1 MSAKIIDGKAV
12 AKEIRSEI
20 SERVAELKKKG
31 VTPGLAVILV
41 GENPASQ
48 LYVSFKEKACI
59 ELGMYSR
66 KINLLATLTQE
77 ELLNIIHE
85 LNEDNQIH
93 GILIQLPL
101 PKQIDTNKII
111 EAISPEKDV
120 DGFHPIDLG
129 RMITG
134 QDAFLS
140 CTPYGILKLLKF
152 SGIELTGKH
161 AVIVGR
167 SNIVGKPMG
176 QILLNENCTVTFVH
190 SQTRNLKEI
199 TQLGDILIVAI
210 GIQEFIDASYVK
222 PGAIVIDVGINK
234 NEFGKTVG
242 DVNFDQVKEIAS
254 YITPVP
260 GGVGPMT
267 ITMLMRNTVKA
278 AEAIYRKNQVH

>member
-278 AEAIYRKNQVH
+278 AEAIYRKN

>member
-1 MSAKIIDGKAV
+1 MTAKIIDGKAV

-20 SERVAELKKKG
+20 SARVAELKKKG

-41 GENPASQ
+41 GENSASQ

-66 KINLLATLTQE
+66 KINLPITLAE
-77 ELLNIIHE
+77 KELLNIIHQ
-85 LNEDNQIH
+85 LNEDKQIH
-93 GILIQLPL
+93 GILVQLPL
-101 PKQIDTNKII
+101 PKQIEPNKII

-140 CTPYGILKLLKF
+140 CTPYGVLKLLKF

-199 TQLGDILIVAI
+199 TQLGDIIIVAI
-210 GIQEFIDASYVK
+210 GKQEFIDASYVK

-234 NEFGKTVG
+234 NESGKTVG

-278 AEAIYRKNQVH
+278 AEAIYRKNKVH

>member
-66 KINLLATLTQE
+66 KIDLLATLTQE

-278 AEAIYRKNQVH
+278 AEAIYRKN